1 MIKGFALI
9 CLFTPMANAI
19 GVILQYSDL
28 QQSYYDS
35 EGKLK
40 YRIAVDKYQEDFS
53 TIKSANWLSLMSIS
67 RLQSQSVS
75 LGQGTFE
82 TLSTNIRF
90 THGTYS
96 RGDLVL
102 FNADGCNPS
111 NCFSSHEV
119 RIRLSDL
126 QLQAGRTMLFDTNG
140 NAFAHKRSYQ
150 LSLR

>member
-1 MIKGFALI
+1 MSRGIILL
-9 CLFTPMANAI
+9 CLFTPMAHAI
-19 GVILQYSDL
+19 GVVSQYTDL
-28 QQSYYDS
+28 KQSHYDNNG
-35 EGKLK
+35 EFK
-40 YRIAVDKYQEDFS
+40 YRIAVEKYREDYS

-102 FNADGCNPS
+102 FDAYGCNPS

-119 RIRLSDL
+119 RIRPSDL

-150 LSLR
+150 TSLR

>member
-1 MIKGFALI
+1 MTKSILLI
-9 CLFTPMANAI
+9 YLFTPMAHAI
-19 GVILQYSDL
+19 GVISQYSDL
-28 QQSYYDS
+28 RQSYFDAD
-35 EGKLK
+35 GKFK
-40 YRIAVDKYQEDFS
+40 YRITVEKYNEDFS

-96 RGDLVL
+96 RGDIVL
-102 FNADGCNPS
+102 FNTYGCNPS

-140 NAFAHKRSYQ
+140 QAFAHKRSYQ

>member
-1 MIKGFALI
+1 MFIVIIL
-9 CLFTPMANAI
+9 LSLLTPMAHAI
-19 GVILQYSDL
+19 GVISQYSDL
-28 QQSYYDS
+28 QQSYYDTD
-35 EGKLK
+35 GKFK
-40 YRIAVDKYQEDFS
+40 YRITVEKYTEDFS

-67 RLQSQSVS
+67 RLQSQSIY

-96 RGDLVL
+96 RGDIVL
-102 FNADGCNPS
+102 FDAYGCNLS

-119 RIRLSDL
+119 RIRPNDL

-140 NAFAHKRSYQ
+140 HAFAHKRNYQ
-150 LSLR
+150 TSLR